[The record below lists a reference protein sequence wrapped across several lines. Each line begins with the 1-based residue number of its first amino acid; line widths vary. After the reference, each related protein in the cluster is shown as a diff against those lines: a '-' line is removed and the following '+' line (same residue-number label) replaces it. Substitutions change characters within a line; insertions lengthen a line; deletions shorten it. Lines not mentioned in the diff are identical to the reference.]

1 MENKKYK
8 CPCCW
13 CLTLDEPK
21 AWEICPVCFW
31 EDGGDGPNHMT
42 LAQARKNFLRF
53 GACDESMIPNIR
65 NPYEYEKTDEYFKLI
80 KSLEECKMEWTSL
93 NDLRESYLKFF
104 ESKNCLRHK
113 SYSLVPQNDNSLL
126 LIVAGMA
133 PLKPYFTGQEV
144 PPRTRMT
151 TCQKCIRT
159 GDIENVG
166 KTARHG
172 TYFEM
177 LGNFSFGDYFKK
189 EAIAWAW
196 EYVTEVLKLPKDR
209 LWISVY
215 EDDDEAAEIWNTE
228 AGVPKDRIVRM
239 GKEDNF
245 WEAGTDG
252 PCGPC
257 SEIYFDRGE
266 QYGCGKP
273 TCGVGCDC
281 DRYMEFWNLVF
292 TQFERHEDGTYTPLA
307 QKNIDTGM
315 GLERLAALMQ
325 GVDSIFDVDTV
336 KAIRDHI
343 CSIAGCEYGKEYKKD
358 VSVRVI
364 TDHIRAVTF
373 LASDGVLP
381 SNEGAGYV
389 MRRLVRRA
397 VRHGKLLGI
406 NGLFLKDI
414 VKTVVD
420 CNKCEYNELEEKYD
434 YIVKVLTNEEM
445 NFNRTIDRGMKLL
458 DELIAD
464 MQANGKTVLGGE
476 DCFKLSDTYGF
487 PLDLTREILEEKGFS
502 ADEEGYEKCME
513 VQRTTARTARGGSKY
528 MGADETVFHLIDK
541 EFHTEFVGYETL
553 ECDSTADF
561 LATDDELIMRAD
573 EGQTVYLVSSKTPFY
588 AESGGQVGDTG
599 FIFTETGEAKVLD
612 TQKAVAGK
620 VSHKIAVTKGY
631 IEAGQA
637 AHFTVNES
645 RRKAIARNHTAAHLL
660 QAALRKVLGDHVHQ
674 KGQLVDADRVRFDF
688 SHFEAITPEE
698 LSEVEG
704 LVNAAIMDC
713 FEVVTK
719 EMPIEEAQKLGA
731 MALFGEKYG
740 ETVRVVNVGDGF
752 SLEFCGGTHLTNT
765 SQAGLFKIVSESSV
779 ASGVRRIEAVTG
791 ENVLKLI
798 NEMNS
803 RIVSAQKALK
813 VNDPALI
820 TDRINAVI
828 EEGKEYARRA
838 DSLKQQIAAGMFGNI
853 LAKGHDLDGVK
864 LVAEKLTDVG
874 ADMYEKFIEAVK
886 NADEAIVFIVSG
898 TADEKPKFLCT
909 CSKAA
914 IAKGAHSGK
923 IVKEIA
929 ALADGKG
936 GGKPE
941 SAMAGIGDKT
951 KIDAALAAADE
962 IVGKFIK

>member
-1 MENKKYK
+1 
-8 CPCCW
+8 
-13 CLTLDEPK
+13 
-21 AWEICPVCFW
+21 
-31 EDGGDGPNHMT
+31 
-42 LAQARKNFLRF
+42 
-53 GACDESMIPNIR
+53 
-65 NPYEYEKTDEYFKLI
+65 
-80 KSLEECKMEWTSL
+80 MEWTSL

-104 ESKNCLRHK
+104 ESKNCLRKK

-196 EYVTEVLKLPKDR
+196 EYVTKVLKLPKDK

-215 EDDDEAAEIWNTE
+215 EDDDEAAEIWHTE

-266 QYGCGKP
+266 KYGCGKP

-281 DRYMEFWNLVF
+281 DRFMEFWNLVF

-343 CSIAGCEYGKEYKKD
+343 CKIAGCEYGKEYKKD

-406 NGLFLKDI
+406 NGMFLKDI

-458 DELIAD
+458 DELIEK
-464 MQANGKTVLGGE
+464 MQAEGKTVLDGE

-487 PLDLTREILEEKGFS
+487 PLDLTREILEEKGLTP
-502 ADEEGYEKCME
+502 DEEGYEKCME

-528 MGADETVFHLIDK
+528 MGADETVFHRIDK
-541 EFHTEFVGYETL
+541 EFQTEFVGYETL
-553 ECDSTADF
+553 ECESKVDY
-561 LATDDELIMRAD
+561 LANDDELIMRVD
-573 EGQTVYLVSSKTPFY
+573 EGQTAYIVSSKTPFY

-599 FIFTETGEAKVLD
+599 IITTATGEAEVLD

-620 VSHKIAVTKGY
+620 ISHKITVTKGY

-637 AHFTVNES
+637 ANFTVCGK
-645 RRKAIARNHTAAHLL
+645 RRMAIARNHSAAHLL
-660 QAALRKVLGDHVHQ
+660 QAALRQVLGDHVHQ

-698 LSEVEG
+698 LEKIEN
-704 LVNAAIMDC
+704 LVNEKIMEGIEIDTQ
-713 FEVVTK
+713 VL
-719 EMPIEEAQKLGA
+719 PIEEAQKLGA

-740 ETVRVVNVGDGF
+740 ETVRVVSMGDF
-752 SLEFCGGTHLTNT
+752 SLEFCGGTHLKNT
-765 SQAGLFKIVSESSV
+765 AQAGLFKIVSEGSV

-791 ENVLKLI
+791 ANVLKLI
-798 NEMNS
+798 GEIEG
-803 RIVSAQKALK
+803 RLTSAQKLLK
-813 VNDPALI
+813 VNDTSLI
-820 TDRINAVI
+820 PDRITALLDENKVL
-828 EEGKEYARRA
+828 ARTA
-838 DSLKQQIAAGMFGNI
+838 DSLKQRIAGDMFDKLVSGAAEVN
-853 LAKGHDLDGVK
+853 GVK
-864 LVAEKLTDVG
+864 IFAGEMANVG
-874 ADMYEKFIEAVK
+874 SDMYEKFSDGVK
-886 NADEAIVFIVSG
+886 NLDEAFILVLAG
-898 TADEKPKFLCT
+898 TADEKPKLLCA

-923 IVKEIA
+923 IVKDVA
-929 ALADGKG
+929 ALTDGKG
-936 GGKPE
+936 GGRPE
-941 SAMAGIGDKT
+941 SAMAGVGDKS
-951 KIDAALAAADE
+951 KVASAMEKACEIAA
-962 IVGKFIK
+962 GYIK

>member
-1 MENKKYK
+1 
-8 CPCCW
+8 
-13 CLTLDEPK
+13 
-21 AWEICPVCFW
+21 
-31 EDGGDGPNHMT
+31 
-42 LAQARKNFLRF
+42 
-53 GACDESMIPNIR
+53 
-65 NPYEYEKTDEYFKLI
+65 
-80 KSLEECKMEWTSL
+80 MEWTSL
-93 NDLRESYLKFF
+93 NDLREAYLKFF
-104 ESKNCLRHK
+104 ESKGCLRKK

-177 LGNFSFGDYFKK
+177 LGNFSFGDYFKE
-189 EAIAWAW
+189 EAISWAW
-196 EYVTEVLKLPKDR
+196 EFCVDVLKLPTER
-209 LWISVY
+209 LYVSVY
-215 EDDDEAAEIWNTE
+215 ENDDEAEKIWHE
-228 AGVPKDRIVRM
+228 KIGVPMDHIFRM

-266 QYGCGKP
+266 EYGCGKP
-273 TCGVGCDC
+273 GCTVGCDC

-315 GLERLAALMQ
+315 GLERLAAMMQ

-343 CSIAGCEYGKEYKKD
+343 CRIAGCTYGEDYKKD

-458 DELIAD
+458 EDYIAD
-464 MQANGKTVLGGE
+464 LTEKGENVLSGE
-476 DCFKLSDTYGF
+476 DCFKLSDTHGF
-487 PLDLTREILEEKGFS
+487 PIDLTREILEEKGMTV
-502 ADEEGYEKCME
+502 DEEGYYKCME
-513 VQRTTARTARGGSKY
+513 VQRTTAREARGGSKY
-528 MGADETVFHLIDK
+528 MGADETVFHRIDK
-541 EFHTEFVGYETL
+541 EFTSEFLGYDTTEA
-553 ECDSTADF
+553 DSTVDF
-561 LATDDELIMRAD
+561 VANDEELIMRA
-573 EGQTVYLVSSKTPFY
+573 EAGQTAYIVSKATPFY

-599 FIFTETGEAKVLD
+599 TIVTLTGKAEVTD
-612 TQKAVAGK
+612 TQKVVGG
-620 VSHKIAVTKGY
+620 KIAHTVKITEGY
-631 IEAGQA
+631 IEAGQT
-637 AHFTVNES
+637 AHFSVDAE
-645 RRKAIARNHTAAHLL
+645 RRMAIARNHTAAHLL
-660 QAALRKVLGDHVHQ
+660 QAALRQVLGEHVHQ
-674 KGQLVDADRVRFDF
+674 KGQLVNADRVRFDF
-688 SHFEAITPEE
+688 SHFEAISPEE
-698 LSEVEG
+698 LAEIEA
-704 LVNAAIMDC
+704 LVNDKILSCMD
-713 FEVVTK
+713 VKTQVL
-719 EMPIEEAQKLGA
+719 PIEEAQKLGA

-740 ETVRVVNVGDGF
+740 ETVRVVSMGDF
-752 SLEFCGGTHLTNT
+752 SMEFCGGTHLKNT
-765 SQAGLFKIVSESSV
+765 SQAGLFKIISEGSV

-791 ENVLKLI
+791 TGVLALLNEINNRVAQAAKLLKL
-798 NEMNS
+798 
-803 RIVSAQKALK
+803 
-813 VNDPALI
+813 NDPALLAE
-820 TDRINAVI
+820 RIVAVLD
-828 EEGKEYARRA
+828 ENKELGKVSEQLKKRIA
-838 DSLKQQIAAGMFGNI
+838 DAIFSNMTKNCREIN
-853 LAKGHDLDGVK
+853 GVK
-864 LVAEKLTDVG
+864 IMANMMTNVG
-874 ADMYEKFIEAVK
+874 SDMYEKFSDAVK
-886 NADEAIVFIVSG
+886 NLSEPFVLVMAG
-898 TADEKPKFLCT
+898 TADEKPKFLCA

-914 IAKGAHSGK
+914 IAKGAHAGK
-923 IVKEIA
+923 IVKEVA
-929 ALADGKG
+929 AVTGGKG
-936 GGKPE
+936 GGRPE
-941 SAMAGIGDKT
+941 SAMAGIGDKN
-951 KIDAALAAADE
+951 KIDEALNALDGILAN
-962 IVGKFIK
+962 FIK

>member
-1 MENKKYK
+1 
-8 CPCCW
+8 
-13 CLTLDEPK
+13 
-21 AWEICPVCFW
+21 
-31 EDGGDGPNHMT
+31 
-42 LAQARKNFLRF
+42 
-53 GACDESMIPNIR
+53 
-65 NPYEYEKTDEYFKLI
+65 
-80 KSLEECKMEWTSL
+80 MEWTSL
-93 NDLRESYLKFF
+93 NDLREAYLKFF
-104 ESKNCLRHK
+104 ESKGCLRKK

-189 EAIAWAW
+189 EAISWAW
-196 EYVTEVLKLPKDR
+196 EFCVDVLKLPTER
-209 LWISVY
+209 LYVSVY
-215 EDDDEAAEIWNTE
+215 EDDDEAEKIWHE
-228 AGVPKDRIVRM
+228 KIGVPMDHIFRM

-266 QYGCGKP
+266 EYGCGKP
-273 TCGVGCDC
+273 GCTVGCDC

-315 GLERLAALMQ
+315 GLERLAAMMQ
-325 GVDSIFDVDTV
+325 GVDSIFDVDAV

-343 CSIAGCEYGKEYKKD
+343 CRIAGCTYGEDYKKD

-458 DELIAD
+458 EDYIAD
-464 MQANGKTVLGGE
+464 LTEKGENVLSGE
-476 DCFKLSDTYGF
+476 DCFKLSDTHGF
-487 PLDLTREILEEKGFS
+487 PIDLTREILEEKGMTV
-502 ADEEGYEKCME
+502 DEEGYYKCME
-513 VQRTTARTARGGSKY
+513 VQRTTAREARGGSKY
-528 MGADETVFHLIDK
+528 MGADETVFHRIDK
-541 EFHTEFVGYETL
+541 EFTSEFLGYDTTEA
-553 ECDSTADF
+553 DSTVDF
-561 LATDDELIMRAD
+561 VANDEELIMRA
-573 EGQTVYLVSSKTPFY
+573 EAGQTAYIVSKATPFY

-599 FIFTETGEAKVLD
+599 TIVTLTGKAEVTD
-612 TQKAVAGK
+612 TQKVVGG
-620 VSHKIAVTKGY
+620 KIAHTVKITEGY
-631 IEAGQA
+631 IEAGQT
-637 AHFTVNES
+637 AHFSVDAE
-645 RRKAIARNHTAAHLL
+645 RRMAIARNHTAAHLL
-660 QAALRKVLGDHVHQ
+660 QAALRQVLGEHVHQ
-674 KGQLVDADRVRFDF
+674 KGQLVNADRVRFDF
-688 SHFEAITPEE
+688 SHFEAISPEE
-698 LSEVEG
+698 LAEIEA
-704 LVNAAIMDC
+704 LVNDKILSCMDIKTQ
-713 FEVVTK
+713 VL
-719 EMPIEEAQKLGA
+719 PIEEAQKLGA

-740 ETVRVVNVGDGF
+740 ETVRVVSMGDF
-752 SLEFCGGTHLTNT
+752 SMEFCGGTHLKNT
-765 SQAGLFKIVSESSV
+765 SQAGLFKIISEGSV

-791 ENVLKLI
+791 TGVLALLNEINARVAKAAKLLKL
-798 NEMNS
+798 
-803 RIVSAQKALK
+803 
-813 VNDPALI
+813 NDPALLAE
-820 TDRINAVI
+820 RIVAVLD
-828 EEGKEYARRA
+828 ENKEMGKVSEQLKKRIA
-838 DSLKQQIAAGMFGNI
+838 DAIFSNMTKNCREIN
-853 LAKGHDLDGVK
+853 GVK
-864 LVAEKLTDVG
+864 IMANMMTNVG
-874 ADMYEKFIEAVK
+874 SDMYEKFSDAVK
-886 NADEAIVFIVSG
+886 NLSEPFVLVMAG
-898 TADEKPKFLCT
+898 TADEKPKFLCA

-914 IAKGAHSGK
+914 IAKGAHAGK
-923 IVKEIA
+923 IVKEVA
-929 ALADGKG
+929 AVTGGKG
-936 GGKPE
+936 GGRPE
-941 SAMAGIGDKT
+941 SAMAGIGDKN
-951 KIDAALAAADE
+951 KIDEALNALDGILAN
-962 IVGKFIK
+962 FIK

>member
-1 MENKKYK
+1 
-8 CPCCW
+8 
-13 CLTLDEPK
+13 
-21 AWEICPVCFW
+21 
-31 EDGGDGPNHMT
+31 
-42 LAQARKNFLRF
+42 
-53 GACDESMIPNIR
+53 
-65 NPYEYEKTDEYFKLI
+65 
-80 KSLEECKMEWTSL
+80 MEWTSL
-93 NDLRESYLKFF
+93 NDLREAYLKFF
-104 ESKNCLRHK
+104 ESKGCLRKK

-177 LGNFSFGDYFKK
+177 LGNFSFGDYFKE
-189 EAIAWAW
+189 EAISWAW
-196 EYVTEVLKLPKDR
+196 EFCVDVLKLPTER
-209 LWISVY
+209 LYVSVY
-215 EDDDEAAEIWNTE
+215 EDDDEAEKIWHE
-228 AGVPKDRIVRM
+228 KIGVPMDHIFRM

-266 QYGCGKP
+266 EYGCGKP
-273 TCGVGCDC
+273 GCTVGCDC

-315 GLERLAALMQ
+315 GLERLAAMMQ

-343 CSIAGCEYGKEYKKD
+343 CRIAGCTYGEDYKKD

-458 DELIAD
+458 EDYIAD
-464 MQANGKTVLGGE
+464 LTEKGENVLSGE
-476 DCFKLSDTYGF
+476 DCFKLSDTHGF
-487 PLDLTREILEEKGFS
+487 PIDLTREILEEKGMTV
-502 ADEEGYEKCME
+502 DEEGYYKCME
-513 VQRTTARTARGGSKY
+513 VQRTTAREARGGSKY
-528 MGADETVFHLIDK
+528 MGADETVFHRIDK
-541 EFHTEFVGYETL
+541 EFTSEFLGYDTTEA
-553 ECDSTADF
+553 DSTVDF
-561 LATDDELIMRAD
+561 VANDEELVMRA
-573 EGQTVYLVSSKTPFY
+573 EAGQTAYIVSKATPFY

-599 FIFTETGEAKVLD
+599 TIVTLTGKAEVTD
-612 TQKAVAGK
+612 TQKVVGG
-620 VSHKIAVTKGY
+620 KIAHTVKITEGY
-631 IEAGQA
+631 IEAGQT
-637 AHFTVNES
+637 AHFSVDAE
-645 RRKAIARNHTAAHLL
+645 RRMAIARNHTAAHLL
-660 QAALRKVLGDHVHQ
+660 QAALRQVLGEHVHQ
-674 KGQLVDADRVRFDF
+674 KGQLVNADRVRFDF
-688 SHFEAITPEE
+688 SHFEAISPEE
-698 LSEVEG
+698 LAEIEA
-704 LVNAAIMDC
+704 LVNDKILSCMD
-713 FEVVTK
+713 VKTQVL
-719 EMPIEEAQKLGA
+719 PIEEAQKLGA

-740 ETVRVVNVGDGF
+740 ETVRVVSMGDF
-752 SLEFCGGTHLTNT
+752 SMEFCGGTHLKNT
-765 SQAGLFKIVSESSV
+765 SQAGLFKIISEGSV

-791 ENVLKLI
+791 TGVLALLNEINNRVAQAAKLLKL
-798 NEMNS
+798 
-803 RIVSAQKALK
+803 
-813 VNDPALI
+813 NDPALLAE
-820 TDRINAVI
+820 RIVAVLD
-828 EEGKEYARRA
+828 ENKELGKVSEQLKKRIA
-838 DSLKQQIAAGMFGNI
+838 DAIFSSMTKNCREIN
-853 LAKGHDLDGVK
+853 GVK
-864 LVAEKLTDVG
+864 IMANMMTNVG
-874 ADMYEKFIEAVK
+874 SDMYEKFSDAVK
-886 NADEAIVFIVSG
+886 NLSEPFVLVMAG
-898 TADEKPKFLCT
+898 TADEKPKFLCA

-914 IAKGAHSGK
+914 IAKGAHAGK
-923 IVKEIA
+923 IVKEVSA
-929 ALADGKG
+929 VTGGKG
-936 GGKPE
+936 GGRPE
-941 SAMAGIGDKT
+941 SAMAGIGDKN
-951 KIDAALAAADE
+951 KIDEALNALDGILAN
-962 IVGKFIK
+962 FIK